1 MRLSQLGY
9 PDKDS
14 IQRRLAGACRVYGP
28 EDIRMEMFQIIGI
41 GVLGAVLV
49 LVLRDIRPEMTL
61 VVSLVAGGLI
71 ALPLLGKLSGVVA
84 VMGDLAEKS
93 QLSGEYLSTVIR
105 VIGVAYLAEFG
116 AQICK
121 DAGAGSIA
129 AKVELGGKLIIL
141 AMAAPIVAALVEM
154 IIGIL
159 R

>member
-1 MRLSQLGY
+1 
-9 PDKDS
+9 
-14 IQRRLAGACRVYGP
+14 
-28 EDIRMEMFQIIGI
+28 MEMFQIIGI